1 MEIENILEEMR
12 SIARQID
19 CLRDEI
25 RKLRAECDGLKATDY
40 SAPRVQGGTPT
51 GIDDRV
57 IKLEDRIER
66 LKELIERRY
75 TYVDTINE
83 VLDSMPTMEY
93 ATIIRNH
100 YLYNESWRDIEQV
113 LNISREKLRT
123 KLHKAA
129 LKEFKKVMP
138 KLPTVPRQRDIIL
151 LVRMLDFP
159 NSFHSL
165 QSL

>member
-1 MEIENILEEMR
+1 MKDGDRLEIENILEEMR

-66 LKELIERRY
+66 LKKLIERRY
-75 TYVDTINE
+75 TYVDMINE
-83 VLDSMPTMEY
+83 VLDNMPTMEY
-93 ATIIRNH
+93 AVIIRNR
-100 YLYNESWRDIEQV
+100 YLYNETWDRIGQLIHV
-113 LNISREKLRT
+113 NRETVRK
-123 KLHKAA
+123 KLHKEA
-129 LKEFKKVMP
+129 LKEFKKSIARIASIARGV
-138 KLPTVPRQRDIIL
+138 
-151 LVRMLDFP
+151 
-159 NSFHSL
+159 
-165 QSL
+165 

>member
-1 MEIENILEEMR
+1 MKDGDRLEIENILEEMR
-12 SIARQID
+12 NIARQID

-66 LKELIERRY
+66 LKTLVEKRY
-75 TYVDTINE
+75 AYVDTIND

-93 ATIIRNH
+93 AVIIRNR
-100 YLYNESWRDIEQV
+100 YLYNETWDRIGQLIHV
-113 LNISREKLRT
+113 NRETVRK
-123 KLHKAA
+123 KLHKEA
-129 LKEFKKVMP
+129 LKEFKKSIA
-138 KLPTVPRQRDIIL
+138 RIASIAR
-151 LVRMLDFP
+151 
-159 NSFHSL
+159 
-165 QSL
+165 

>member
-1 MEIENILEEMR
+1 MKDGDRLEIENILEEMR

-25 RKLRAECDGLKATDY
+25 RKRRAECDGLKATDY

-66 LKELIERRY
+66 LKELIEKRY

-83 VLDSMPTMEY
+83 VLDNMPTMEY

-129 LKEFKKVMP
+129 LKEFKKSYAKIANKV
-138 KLPTVPRQRDIIL
+138 KAT
-151 LVRMLDFP
+151 
-159 NSFHSL
+159 
-165 QSL
+165 

>member
-1 MEIENILEEMR
+1 MKDGDRLEIENILEEMR

-40 SAPRVQGGTPT
+40 SAPKVQGGTPT

-75 TYVDTINE
+75 TYIDTINE
-83 VLDSMPTMEY
+83 VLDNMPTMEY
-93 ATIIRNH
+93 AVIIRNR
-100 YLYNESWRDIEQV
+100 YLYNETWDRIGQLIHV
-113 LNISREKLRT
+113 NRETVRK
-123 KLHKAA
+123 KLHKEAV
-129 LKEFKKVMP
+129 KEFKKSIA
-138 KLPTVPRQRDIIL
+138 KIASIAR
-151 LVRMLDFP
+151 
-159 NSFHSL
+159 
-165 QSL
+165 

>member
-1 MEIENILEEMR
+1 MKGGDRLEIENILEEMR

-40 SAPRVQGGTPT
+40 SAPKVQGGTPT

-83 VLDSMPTMEY
+83 VLDGMPTMEY
-93 ATIIRNH
+93 AVIIRNR
-100 YLYNESWRDIEQV
+100 YLYNETWDRIGQLIHV
-113 LNISREKLRT
+113 NRETVRK
-123 KLHKAA
+123 KLHKEAI
-129 LKEFKKVMP
+129 KEFKKVLQELQGLQG
-138 KLPTVPRQRDIIL
+138 KCDIIL
-151 LVRMLDFP
+151 E
-159 NSFHSL
+159 
-165 QSL
+165 

>member
-12 SIARQID
+12 SIARQIN

-75 TYVDTINE
+75 TYIDTINE
-83 VLDSMPTMEY
+83 ALDNMPTMEY

-100 YLYNESWRDIEQV
+100 YLYNESLRDIAQV
-113 LNISREKLRT
+113 LNINREKLRT

-129 LKEFKKVMP
+129 LKEFKKSYV
-138 KLPTVPRQRDIIL
+138 KIVKRVKAT
-151 LVRMLDFP
+151 
-159 NSFHSL
+159 
-165 QSL
+165 

>member
-1 MEIENILEEMR
+1 MEIENIFEEMR

-75 TYVDTINE
+75 TYIDTINE
-83 VLDSMPTMEY
+83 VLDNMPTMEY
-93 ATIIRNH
+93 ATIIRNR
-100 YLYNESWRDIEQV
+100 YFYNETWGGIGKLIHV
-113 LNISREKLRT
+113 NRETVRNR
-123 KLHKAA
+123 LHKEA
-129 LKEFKKVMP
+129 LKEFQKV
-138 KLPTVPRQRDIIL
+138 LHGLHQ
-151 LVRMLDFP
+151 
-159 NSFHSL
+159 L
-165 QSL
+165 Q

>member
-1 MEIENILEEMR
+1 MKDGDRLEIENILEEMR

-25 RKLRAECDGLKATDY
+25 RKLRVECDGLKATDY
-40 SAPRVQGGTPT
+40 SAPKVQGGTPT

-93 ATIIRNH
+93 AVIIRNR
-100 YLYNESWRDIEQV
+100 YLYNETWDRIGQLIHV
-113 LNISREKLRT
+113 NRETVRK
-123 KLHKAA
+123 KLHKEA
-129 LKEFKKVMP
+129 LKEFKKSIARIASIARGV
-138 KLPTVPRQRDIIL
+138 
-151 LVRMLDFP
+151 
-159 NSFHSL
+159 
-165 QSL
+165 